1 MEFLAAAPQVF
12 DMYTFD
18 DSLLVPLDVSTH
30 LFDVPDVPDVDGVVV
45 VDDGDLEVVLVV
57 GDGAGVGVARRGR
70 VRRHVADR
78 QTLRDV
84 HAESRF

>member
-1 MEFLAAAPQVF
+1 M
-12 DMYTFD
+12 TH
-18 DSLLVPLDVSTH
+18 LVPLDVCTH

-84 HAESRF
+84 HAESRFISFKKSVLS

>member
-1 MEFLAAAPQVF
+1 MEFLTAAPQGSDTVL
-12 DMYTFD
+12 MTH
-18 DSLLVPLDVSTH
+18 LVPLHVRTH
-30 LFDVPDVPDVDGVVV
+30 LLDVPDVPDVDGVVV

-78 QTLRDV
+78 QTLRNV